1 MSWRSDSKGTRIDQ
15 DVNRNSYNSIAQ
27 QWDTARSKFSG
38 REVEYLDAFLDGLT
52 VPSRI
57 LDLGCGTGRPIAEA
71 FLERGHRVTG
81 VDQATGMLELARR
94 RLPGG
99 IWIESRIEDFESV
112 EPFDGLVCWD
122 AMFHI
127 ERRWHKQLIRRMS
140 GMLVDGGRLMLSVG
154 GSDHPAFTDTM
165 YGETFFYDSHPP
177 DVELELLRAAGFEFV
192 VLEFTNVPDGGRD
205 KGRYAV
211 VAQLAYARYP

>member
-192 VLEFTNVPDGGRD
+192 VSEFTNVPDGGRD

>member
-81 VDQATGMLELARR
+81 VDQATGMLELARK

-99 IWIESRIEDFESV
+99 IWIESRIEDFVSA
-112 EPFDGLVCWD
+112 EPFDGIVCWD

-192 VLEFTNVPDGGRD
+192 VSEFTNVPDGGRD